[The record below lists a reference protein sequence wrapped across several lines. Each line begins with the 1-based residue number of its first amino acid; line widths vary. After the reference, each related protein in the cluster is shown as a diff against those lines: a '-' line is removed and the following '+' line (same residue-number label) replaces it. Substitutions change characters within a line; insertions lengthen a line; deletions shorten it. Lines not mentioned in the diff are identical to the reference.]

1 MSMRVF
7 IPSPV
12 QVATALAMLEI
23 RVSGLKSKKRF
34 LR

>member
-7 IPSPV
+7 NLSPV
-12 QVATALAMLEI
+12 QAATALAMLEI